1 VFPQQLQRALLAKLG
16 VLSEALPQPAGAG
29 AAAMEAVAAAAA
41 VWGGKMRRRSR
52 KPGHIDS
59 EQFAIAYR
67 EANSSGSRSM
77 RSSRLPVVKFVDI
90 SGVGV
95 SKPLVLQSRQA
106 GLQQRGMLRSSRL
119 QVGMWAGEG

>member
-16 VLSEALPQPAGAG
+16 VLSKALPQPAG
-29 AAAMEAVAAAAA
+29 AAAMEAVAAAA
-41 VWGGKMRRRSR
+41 VWSGRVRRCSR
-52 KPGHIDS
+52 KPGHVGS

-77 RSSRLPVVKFVDI
+77 RSSRLPVIKFVDI

-95 SKPLVLQSRQA
+95 NKPLVLQRRQA